1 MKTTNHSF
9 IKAVISTALLLLLCQ
24 CTYWE
29 QLQEERRL
37 DAEYDTYYAA
47 HVPESKSLTALK
59 SAARRATAA
68 RVKKMYASDKA
79 DEYISFSPEEL
90 SELKLLMESLQEL
103 PPVEREAWK
112 NEQRKGVHL
121 PSPMPFYLY
130 FSDLEL
136 LDADGKVLGTLSLTG
151 GIASTEEAEA
161 YRNTADRSFK
171 PDYMLSPDELKR
183 FRALP
188 PVEKGG
194 Y

>member
-9 IKAVISTALLLLLCQ
+9 IKAFISTAALLLLCQ
-24 CTYWE
+24 CSYWE

-112 NEQRKGVHL
+112 NEQRKGVNL

>member
-9 IKAVISTALLLLLCQ
+9 IKAFISTAALLLLCQ

-79 DEYISFSPEEL
+79 DEYISFLPEEL

>member
-9 IKAVISTALLLLLCQ
+9 IKAFISTAALLLLCQ

-68 RVKKMYASDKA
+68 RVKMMYASDKA

-151 GIASTEEAEA
+151 GIASTEEAET

>member
-9 IKAVISTALLLLLCQ
+9 IKAFISTAALLLLCQ

-79 DEYISFSPEEL
+79 DEYIAFSPEEL

-103 PPVEREAWK
+103 PPVEREVWK

>member
-9 IKAVISTALLLLLCQ
+9 IKAFISTAALLLLCQ

-47 HVPESKSLTALK
+47 HVPESKSLMALK

-90 SELKLLMESLQEL
+90 SELKFLMERLQEL

>member
-9 IKAVISTALLLLLCQ
+9 IKAFISTAALLLLCQ

-136 LDADGKVLGTLSLTG
+136 LDADGKVQGTLSLTG

>member
-9 IKAVISTALLLLLCQ
+9 IKAFISTAALLLLCQ

-37 DAEYDTYYAA
+37 DAKYDTYYAA

-103 PPVEREAWK
+103 PPVEREVWK

-171 PDYMLSPDELKR
+171 PNYMLSPDELKR

>member
-9 IKAVISTALLLLLCQ
+9 IKAFISTAALLLLCQ

-90 SELKLLMESLQEL
+90 SELRLLMESLQEL
-103 PPVEREAWK
+103 PPVEREVWK

>member
-9 IKAVISTALLLLLCQ
+9 INAFISIAVLLLLCQ

>member
-9 IKAVISTALLLLLCQ
+9 IKAFISTAALLLLCQ

-103 PPVEREAWK
+103 PPVEREVWK

>member
-9 IKAVISTALLLLLCQ
+9 IKAFISTAALLLLCQ

>member
-1 MKTTNHSF
+1 MNTTNHSF
-9 IKAVISTALLLLLCQ
+9 IKAFISTAALLLLCQ

-103 PPVEREAWK
+103 PPVEREVWK

-161 YRNTADRSFK
+161 YRNTANRSFK

-188 PVEKGG
+188 PVKKGG

>member
-9 IKAVISTALLLLLCQ
+9 IKAFISTAALLLLCQ

-103 PPVEREAWK
+103 PPVEREVWK

-121 PSPMPFYLY
+121 PSPIPFYLY